1 MISSWSLPM
10 HVFRLE
16 SHLQSPA
23 HQVAPCPREH
33 SSQLGARWLPQLTE
47 FVVSENRKEI
57 FFGLALNNSSE
68 NLMAIMIKPYS

>member
-1 MISSWSLPM
+1 MISSWSLPV

-47 FVVSENRKEI
+47 FVDPETQTIILAWASEIIKMKFI
-57 FFGLALNNSSE
+57 F
-68 NLMAIMIKPYS
+68 